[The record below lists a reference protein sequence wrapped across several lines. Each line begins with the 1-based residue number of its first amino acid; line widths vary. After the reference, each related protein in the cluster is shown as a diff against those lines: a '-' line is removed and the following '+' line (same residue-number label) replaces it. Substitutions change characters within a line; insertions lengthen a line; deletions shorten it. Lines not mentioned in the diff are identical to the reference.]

1 MKRLVILL
9 LILLT
14 IPALGLVADHAIR
27 GKMEGEFN
35 AAIARLNNPR
45 LSGITIQDACASSQM
60 RPAIPDA
67 CSQLDFLFYLGFAS
81 IACAGISIGMI
92 LSIVIGASLSG
103 GDRGRLLLFFGI
115 GRRFLLVILGLLI
128 LAQGAI
134 AACAFY
140 LMEAEYLGRVHI
152 YLIGAVG
159 LGALIG
165 GVRIFMAGFAFAKR
179 PEIAEF
185 AVAITREEQPRLWS
199 FVTDIAARLAAR
211 PPNHI
216 ILALNTNFYATAA
229 DVSVLRADKPLV
241 GETLC
246 LSLPLMRILDSEELA
261 AVVGHELGHFSG
273 RDTDYTL
280 RFVPVYSDLSKA
292 LAIASDNGSASGAA
306 MIPAAALL
314 GFFMERFAHAERRI
328 GRLRELEADK
338 AGAKAAS
345 PRALASGLVKVAA
358 LSPAWGAEQ
367 QQMIELLN
375 AGRVLVNGPLVFQD
389 LAEAH
394 LRELPAKELASA
406 VGEYRMPHPTDTHP
420 QLATRL
426 EALGT
431 SVDEAASA
439 VVLPEHAAITL
450 LDNHASL
457 EEVLTEVQAHAFLR
471 SGAATLPEVTE
482 AAPPAAA

>member
-9 LILLT
+9 LVLLT
-14 IPALGLVADHAIR
+14 IPTLGLVADYAIR
-27 GKMEGEFN
+27 GKMEAQFS
-35 AAIARLNNPR
+35 AAIARLNNPS
-45 LSGITIQDACASSQM
+45 LSGLTIHDACANPRM

-67 CSQLDFLFYLGFAS
+67 CSQLDFLFYLGLTS
-81 IACAGISIGMI
+81 IVCAGISIGMI
-92 LSIVIGASLSG
+92 LLIVVGALLVG
-103 GDRGRLLLFFGI
+103 MDRGRLLLLFGI
-115 GRRFLLVILGLLI
+115 GRRFLLIILGLLI

-140 LMEAEYLGRVHI
+140 LMEAEYLGRVHLF
-152 YLIGAVG
+152 LIGAVG

-165 GVRIFMAGFAFAKR
+165 GVRIFKAGFAFAKR

-185 AVAITREEQPRLWS
+185 AVAVSREEQPRLWG
-199 FVTDIAARLAAR
+199 FVTDIAEKLGAR

-229 DVSVLRADKPLV
+229 DVSILRADKPLF

-246 LSLPLMRILDSEELA
+246 LSLPLMRIFDKEELA

-273 RDTDYTL
+273 RDTEYTL

-292 LAIASDNGSASGAA
+292 LAIASDDGSASGAA

-345 PRALASGLVKVAA
+345 PGALASALVKAA
-358 LSPAWGAEQ
+358 TLGPAWIAEG

-375 AGRVLVNGPLVFQD
+375 AGRVLVNGSLLFQGM
-389 LAEAH
+389 AEAS
-394 LRELPAKELASA
+394 LRELPAKDLASA
-406 VGEYRMPHPTDTHP
+406 IVEYRMPHPTDTHP
-420 QLATRL
+420 PLSVRL
-426 EALGT
+426 EALG
-431 SVDEAASA
+431 
-439 VVLPEHAAITL
+439 
-450 LDNHASL
+450 ASL
-457 EEVLTEVQAHAFLR
+457 EGAAAAVAIPASAAIALLDDYAQLEELLTEVQAHVFLR
-471 SGAATLPEVTE
+471 AGAATPPE
-482 AAPPAAA
+482 PAQAVPA